1 MEETESIDVQNQAVI
16 LAYVKRGEDPNT
28 ILFSDDAR
36 KQDILRL
43 FNDPYTGMEKIRFDG
58 KTPVDEGECYEVNL
72 SQNGQEMLERQY
84 ITSMGE
90 VSSLSDY
97 EPTGSDEETN
107 DTIRVIYKFDGKKL
121 IFKRIPKNQQLR
133 DS

>member
-43 FNDPYTGMEKIRFDG
+43 FNDP
-58 KTPVDEGECYEVNL
+58 
-72 SQNGQEMLERQY
+72 
-84 ITSMGE
+84 
-90 VSSLSDY
+90 
-97 EPTGSDEETN
+97 
-107 DTIRVIYKFDGKKL
+107 
-121 IFKRIPKNQQLR
+121 
-133 DS
+133 